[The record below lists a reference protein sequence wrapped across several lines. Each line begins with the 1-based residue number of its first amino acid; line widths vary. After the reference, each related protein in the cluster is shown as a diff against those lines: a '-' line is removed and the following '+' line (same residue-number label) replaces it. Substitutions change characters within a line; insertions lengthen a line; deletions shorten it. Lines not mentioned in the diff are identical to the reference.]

1 MRVNRFLRIVAIG
14 VSTALMA
21 GVLAG
26 CGGTKEANEIAI
38 GANLEL
44 TGASADF
51 GPSTQRGVELAIEHI
66 NAQGGLLGKT
76 VRLISIDNQS
86 NASETAKGMK
96 NLAGQRVSAIVGPD
110 TTGCALAAA
119 KVSQDCRVPIIS
131 PTGSNPQIT
140 VDPTSREV
148 YRYMFRTTFVD
159 PVQGRAMAGFA
170 RKRLS
175 AMTAAVLYDAGNEY
189 SSGLADFFREAFAA
203 DGGSVTDSIAYDSS
217 AENFKESL
225 QQVMAGQP
233 DVLYVP
239 DYYPK
244 ALVIIQQAREAGIT
258 IPILGAD
265 GWDSNGMEE
274 LARKA
279 LLSGLY
285 YTGHYS
291 LDTPDPDSAGFIK
304 DYEDKFGMKPDNY
317 AALGYDSVMI
327 VADAI
332 RRGNSAKPDSIR
344 DELAK
349 TIDYAGV
356 TGRITLDANHDAV
369 KDVFILAYNTGLPH
383 FVEKVKS

>member
-1 MRVNRFLRIVAIG
+1 M
-14 VSTALMA
+14 
-21 GVLAG
+21 
-26 CGGTKEANEIAI
+26 
-38 GANLEL
+38 
-44 TGASADF
+44 
-51 GPSTQRGVELAIEHI
+51 
-66 NAQGGLLGKT
+66 
-76 VRLISIDNQS
+76 
-86 NASETAKGMK
+86 
-96 NLAGQRVSAIVGPD
+96 
-110 TTGCALAAA
+110 
-119 KVSQDCRVPIIS
+119 
-131 PTGSNPQIT
+131 
-140 VDPTSREV
+140 
-148 YRYMFRTTFVD
+148 
-159 PVQGRAMAGFA
+159 
-170 RKRLS
+170 
-175 AMTAAVLYDAGNEY
+175 
-189 SSGLADFFREAFAA
+189 
-203 DGGSVTDSIAYDSS
+203 TDSIAYDSS

-304 DYEDKFGMKPDNY
+304 DYEAKFNMKPDNY